1 MRHTCPTALCRVA
14 EMRTAEAEKG
24 LLTPAN
30 AAAQQETTRRQ
41 TVSQCVIQTEANEAT
56 IAKNCIMYR
65 MCIIT

>member
-1 MRHTCPTALCRVA
+1 
-14 EMRTAEAEKG
+14 MRTAEAEKG